1 MVVMME
7 ISTMMDFGR
16 RLPLE
21 KIRHLLRCLPGNTI
35 SVGGCTE

>member
-7 ISTMMDFGR
+7 ITMMDFGR

-35 SVGGCTE
+35 PVGGCTE